1 MALAGGGST
10 DEIYEAVRERI
21 LSGALSPPASVRQDA
36 LAQSLGV
43 SKIPLRE
50 ALARLEKDGL
60 LSLEKNRGFFVRP
73 LDAREAEE
81 VFALR
86 LKIEPECVALAALN
100 ATPEEQAAARAALE
114 ALDREVEAGGPRIGA
129 LNRAFH
135 LALAAPA
142 RRPVTMQLLERLLV
156 LSERYVRT
164 HFELQ
169 GRAERAHAEHEIVLD
184 LWTRRA
190 QAELAQAT
198 AVHIETTLAD
208 LRRQLG
214 PSLSL
219 GPTD

>member
-1 MALAGGGST
+1 
-10 DEIYEAVRERI
+10 
-21 LSGALSPPASVRQDA
+21 
-36 LAQSLGV
+36 
-43 SKIPLRE
+43 
-50 ALARLEKDGL
+50 
-60 LSLEKNRGFFVRP
+60 
-73 LDAREAEE
+73 

-169 GRAERAHAEHEIVLD
+169 GRAERAHAEHEIVL
-184 LWTRRA
+184 WTRRA